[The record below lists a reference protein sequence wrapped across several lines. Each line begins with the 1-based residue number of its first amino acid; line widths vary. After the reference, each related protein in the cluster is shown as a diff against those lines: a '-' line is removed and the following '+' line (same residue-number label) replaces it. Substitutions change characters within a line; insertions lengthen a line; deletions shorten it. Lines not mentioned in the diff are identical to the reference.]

1 MTTPLLYGNYGSS
14 DFRTCGVSEILP
26 AHVATAIDCSAAGV
40 VKLAWDQVLLW
51 EEGCWS
57 WSKSS
62 RCSDETMIPFPTHSE
77 NDDKKNKWHQM
88 TCFINTSYLVG
99 GFNPFEKYLSKWIIS
114 PSRDE
119 NKKYLKPPPSYGCQF
134 PKKPDA
140 MRGTALA
147 PPSDRSGAPLGWA
160 SLPGD
165 AASPRRCF
173 KRNTL
178 RIKHYIISKY
188 IYIIHVIYVI
198 YIYICDV
205 TLCINISYIEC
216 IIIYHYTCI

>member
-1 MTTPLLYGNYGSS
+1 MDIINPYYSVDDHPLIIWKLWEFRFPHMWCLWDLASTRGNCDRLLRRRGSK
-14 DFRTCGVSEILP
+14 
-26 AHVATAIDCSAAGV
+26 AGV
-40 VKLAWDQVLLW
+40 GSGSPVGGRLLILEQKQPLQW
-51 EEGCWS
+51 W
-57 WSKSS
+57 
-62 RCSDETMIPFPTHSE
+62 
-77 NDDKKNKWHQM
+77 NDDSLSNTFGEWWQKKNKWHQM

-188 IYIIHVIYVI
+188 IYISYMWYMSYTFIYAM
-198 YIYICDV
+198 
-205 TLCINISYIEC
+205 
-216 IIIYHYTCI
+216 